1 MVQETTIRSV
11 TGQELELLCWPCEGQ
26 AKGVVQLV
34 HGMAEHI
41 VRYSDAA
48 LALNAAGYHV
58 VGHTPLGH
66 GRLAKIK
73 GYFADENGW
82 EAVLSDTHSVRR
94 WAQEQ
99 FPGLP
104 YFLLGHSMG
113 SFVARCYALRHGDL
127 DGLIISGTGHFTK
140 PILTAGGVIAGL
152 QGLLGGAAKPCKLL
166 HTMNF
171 SANNKAVENPRTDCD
186 WLTRDAAQVDRY
198 AADPLCG
205 FMFTAKAYGDMFD
218 GLRMLYPEK
227 LSAINPEVPVYLFSG
242 DRDPV
247 GANGAGVRKVYEE
260 LKAAGVRDITL
271 KLYEGGRHEMLN
283 EINRSEV
290 LEDLVAWLDSKAEQM
305 HR

>member
-41 VRYSDAA
+41 SRYSDAA
-48 LALNAAGYHV
+48 LSLNAAGYHV
-58 VGHTPLGH
+58 VGHTHLGH

-127 DGLIISGTGHFTK
+127 AGLIISGTGHFTK
-140 PILTAGGVIAGL
+140 PILTAGGIIAGI

-166 HTMNF
+166 HNMNF
-171 SANNKAVENPRTDCD
+171 SANNKTVQNPRTDCD

-247 GANGAGVRKVYEE
+247 GANGAGVRRVYQE

-283 EINRSEV
+283 EINRTEV
-290 LEDLVAWLDSKAEQM
+290 LADLAAWLDSKA
-305 HR
+305 